1 MKNVYL
7 LLETVIIIL
16 LSILLCSKG
25 DPSNVISNGTNIVT
39 AICSLG
45 TLVLA
50 ILLYNKYGIDTKL
63 IEKNTDIVFKLVTEF
78 NKLFFIVEGPKSNNY
93 LLIVRLK
100 NKNLNALFS
109 EYLSQ
114 PICFT
119 KDYFEILDPIMSLCN
134 DPFMPPIIAEASKSL
149 SVHCIVGI
157 EDCQDKYAIIKRN
170 AAKLSD
176 NNFVGL
182 LNEEEI
188 TLGEYITTFENF
200 KNVITLWLREHS
212 GNSVEMNF

>member
-50 ILLYNKYGIDTKL
+50 ILLYSKYGIDTKL

-78 NKLFFIVEGPKSNNY
+78 NKQFFIVEGSKSNNY
-93 LLIVRLK
+93 LLIVRLN

-212 GNSVEMNF
+212 DNSVEMNF

>member
-1 MKNVYL
+1 M
-7 LLETVIIIL
+7 IIIL
-16 LSILLCSKG
+16 LSILLCFKG

-50 ILLYNKYGIDTKL
+50 ILLYNKYGIDSKL

-78 NKLFFIVEGPKSNNY
+78 NKLFFIVEGPKSNIF
-93 LLIVRLK
+93 LLIVRLN
-100 NKNLNALFS
+100 NKNLKDIFS

-134 DPFMPPIIAEASKSL
+134 DPFMPPTIVEASKSL
-149 SVHCIVGI
+149 SVDCIVGI
-157 EDCQDKYAIIKRN
+157 EGWQDNYAVIKRD

-182 LNEEEI
+182 LNEKEI
-188 TLGEYITTFENF
+188 TLGEYITAFENF
-200 KNVITLWLREHS
+200 KNVITLWLKEHS

>member
-63 IEKNTDIVFKLVTEF
+63 IEKK
-78 NKLFFIVEGPKSNNY
+78 Y
-93 LLIVRLK
+93 R
-100 NKNLNALFS
+100 
-109 EYLSQ
+109 Y
-114 PICFT
+114 CF
-119 KDYFEILDPIMSLCN
+119 
-134 DPFMPPIIAEASKSL
+134 
-149 SVHCIVGI
+149 
-157 EDCQDKYAIIKRN
+157 
-170 AAKLSD
+170 
-176 NNFVGL
+176 
-182 LNEEEI
+182 
-188 TLGEYITTFENF
+188 
-200 KNVITLWLREHS
+200 
-212 GNSVEMNF
+212 